1 MKILNRILVMII
13 LIVISMSN
21 IQNYIPVN
29 AQISSKGP
37 VKTAV
42 VLFSFDDPYISL
54 VRKSLE
60 EIQNK
65 NESSINFTFFDGT
78 RNQNIQNTIIDSI
91 LQSDYELLLVNL
103 VNLDHETV
111 ASVVDK
117 AKQKNI
123 PLILF
128 NTVPFD
134 TKPIQS
140 YSRSLVISTNAKQ
153 SGILQGNLVV
163 SDWNSNKRAIDINDD
178 NILQYIMFQGPEN
191 ITVTLERSSYSIST
205 IEDSGIKTQEILL
218 KSCSWDETC
227 AKESMDLL
235 FLRYNGKFDVIISNN
250 DAMAIGSIKALQKYG
265 YNVGDKSKYIPVFGI
280 DGIPEAIDLI
290 NKGLMAGTVIQKP
303 NETAEALYT
312 VGMNLVHNRP
322 PLENTTY
329 KFDETGV
336 TIQMPYYEYKK

>member
-1 MKILNRILVMII
+1 MRILKRILIIII
-13 LIVISMSN
+13 LTVISMDN

-29 AQISSKGP
+29 AQISSKEP

-54 VRKSLE
+54 VRKGLE

-65 NESSINFTFFDGT
+65 NKGSVNFAFFDGA
-78 RNQNIQNTIIDSI
+78 RNQNIQNTLIDSI

-103 VNLDHETV
+103 VDLNQETV

-140 YSRSLVISTNAKQ
+140 YSRSLVISTDAKQ

-163 SDWNSNKRAIDINDD
+163 SEWNSNKKAIDINND

-191 ITVTLERSSYSIST
+191 ITVTFERSSYSIST
-205 IEDSGIKTQEILL
+205 IKDSGIKTQEILL

-235 FLRYNGKFDVIISNN
+235 FLRYNGKFDTIISNN
-250 DAMAIGSIKALQKYG
+250 DAMAIGSIKALQRYG
-265 YNVGDKSKYIPVFGI
+265 YNTGDKSKYIPVFGI

-290 NKGLMAGTVIQKP
+290 NKGFMAGTVIQNP

-312 VGMNLVHNRP
+312 VGMNLVHNMP
-322 PLENTTY
+322 PLENTNY